1 MTNQR
6 KWLIGLGVVTLA
18 VVGGGLLAASYI
30 PSDEELAQTAAT
42 RLSEA
47 LGVMVSIG
55 TVRWQLLPTPVV
67 VVNDI
72 NIAQPEPITLKQ
84 LSLVP
89 NISAL
94 WRHSVRFD
102 RVELDG
108 ASVPQKSLRALVSSG
123 AALSSIVAS
132 AASTAGADTAPNSL
146 RFDELPLARFIF
158 KNVSWISRSNITAV
172 YEGEIDFDAAW
183 RPRTAQLRRPGAATP
198 ADLALTRLGQQ
209 DRWTTQINVGGGTA
223 NGETQ
228 LARQTNGRWSLSG
241 KLQVRN
247 VEVASALQS
256 FNRRSVLSGK
266 AVGETTLAA
275 QGDSVVEL
283 AQSLRTKTP
292 FTMGQSKLL
301 RFDLD
306 KAIRTLGKD
315 HAGQTAVDSVTGELD
330 TQNTAQGMVI
340 NFKGVKAKSGSLSAS
355 GNVRLLNRVI
365 DAEFAVDLVDGIVG
379 VPLKVTGSLGKVNV
393 SVPASALAGA
403 AVGTAVLPVIGTAI
417 GARIGAAIG
426 NLFGTSPPA
435 ATQTAPP
442 AQQPKR

>member
-6 KWLIGLGVVTLA
+6 KWLIGLGVGTLV

-42 RLSEA
+42 RLSKA
-47 LGVMVSIG
+47 LGVNVSVG
-55 TVRWQLLPTPVV
+55 TVHWQLLPAAVV

-72 NIAQPEPITLKQ
+72 TIAQPEPITVRQ

-89 NISAL
+89 NIGAL
-94 WRHSVRFD
+94 WRRSVQFD
-102 RVELDG
+102 SAELDG
-108 ASVPQKSLRALVSSG
+108 ASVPQKSLRGLGASG
-123 AALSSIVAS
+123 AAPSSLAAS
-132 AASTAGADTAPNSL
+132 AASADTAFGSFRL
-146 RFDELPLARFIF
+146 DELPLARFVF
-158 KNVSWISRSNITAV
+158 KNVTWISRTNVPAV

-183 RPRTAQLRRPGAATP
+183 RPRTAQARRPGAATA
-198 ADLALTRLGQQ
+198 ADMALTRMGQQ
-209 DRWTTQINVGGGTA
+209 DRWTTHINVGGGTA
-223 NGETQ
+223 NGELQ
-228 LARQTNGRWSLSG
+228 LASQTNGRLSLSG

-247 VEVASALQS
+247 VEVASALES

-275 QGDSVVEL
+275 QGDSVAEL
-283 AQSLRTKTP
+283 AQSLRTQTP
-292 FTMGQSKLL
+292 FTMGPSKLL

-330 TQNTAQGMVI
+330 TQNTAEGMVI
-340 NFKGVKAKSGSLSAS
+340 NFKAIKATSGSLSAS
-355 GNVRLLNRVI
+355 GNARLLNRVI

-379 VPLKVTGSLGKVNV
+379 VPLKVTGPLNKVAV

-403 AVGTAVLPVIGTAI
+403 AVGTAVLPGIGTAI

-426 NLFGTSPPA
+426 KLFGTSPPTGA
-435 ATQTAPP
+435 KTVPP
-442 AQQPKR
+442 AQQPTR

>member
-47 LGVMVSIG
+47 LGVTVSIG
-55 TVRWQLLPTPVV
+55 TVRWQLLPTPAV

-72 NIAQPEPITLKQ
+72 NIAQPEPITLMQ

-94 WRHSVRFD
+94 WRRSVRFD

-108 ASVPQKSLRALVSSG
+108 ASVPQKSLGALASSG
-123 AALSSIVAS
+123 AALYSTVAS
-132 AASTAGADTAPNSL
+132 AASADTALGSARL
-146 RFDELPLARFIF
+146 DELPLARFIF
-158 KNVSWISRSNITAV
+158 KNVSWISRSNVTAV

-183 RPRTAQLRRPGAATP
+183 RPRTAQVRRPGAATP

-223 NGETQ
+223 NGEMQ

-241 KLQVRN
+241 KLQVRG

-256 FNRRSVLSGK
+256 FNRRSVLSGR

-275 QGDSVVEL
+275 QGDSVAEL
-283 AQSLRTKTP
+283 AQSLRTQTP

-340 NFKGVKAKSGSLSAS
+340 NFKSIKAKSGLLSAS
-355 GNVRLLNRVI
+355 GNARLLNRVI

-435 ATQTAPP
+435 GTKAAPP

>member
-6 KWLIGLGVVTLA
+6 KWIIGLGVVTLA

-47 LGVMVSIG
+47 LGVTVSIG
-55 TVRWQLLPTPVV
+55 TVRWQLLPTPAVV
-67 VVNDI
+67 VSDI
-72 NIAQPEPITLKQ
+72 NIAQPAPITVRQ

-94 WRHSVRFD
+94 WRRSVRFD

-108 ASVPQKSLRALVSSG
+108 ASVPQKSLGALVSSG
-123 AALSSIVAS
+123 AALYSMVTS
-132 AASTAGADTAPNSL
+132 AASADTALGSSRL
-146 RFDELPLARFIF
+146 DELPLARFIF
-158 KNVSWISRSNITAV
+158 KNVSWISRSNVTAV
-172 YEGEIDFDAAW
+172 YEGEIDFDTAW
-183 RPRTAQLRRPGAATP
+183 RPRTAQVRRPGAATP

-223 NGETQ
+223 NGEMQ
-228 LARQTNGRWSLSG
+228 LARQTNGRLSLSG
-241 KLQVRN
+241 KLQVRG

-266 AVGETTLAA
+266 AVGQTTLAA
-275 QGDSVVEL
+275 QGDSVAEL
-283 AQSLRTKTP
+283 AQSLRTQTP

-340 NFKGVKAKSGSLSAS
+340 NFKGIKAKSGSLSAS
-355 GNVRLLNRVI
+355 GNARLLNRVI

-379 VPLKVTGSLGKVNV
+379 VPLKVAGPLDKVNV

-426 NLFGTSPPA
+426 NLFGTSPPTGA
-435 ATQTAPP
+435 KTQPP

>member
-18 VVGGGLLAASYI
+18 VAGGGLLAASYI

-47 LGVMVSIG
+47 LGVTVSIG
-55 TVRWQLLPTPVV
+55 TVRWQLLPTPAV

-72 NIAQPEPITLKQ
+72 NIAQPEPITVRQ

-94 WRHSVRFD
+94 WRRSVRFD

-108 ASVPQKSLRALVSSG
+108 ASVPQKSLGALASSG
-123 AALSSIVAS
+123 AALYSMVAS
-132 AASTAGADTAPNSL
+132 AASADTALGSSRL
-146 RFDELPLARFIF
+146 DELPLARFIF
-158 KNVSWISRSNITAV
+158 KNVSWISRSNVTAV

-183 RPRTAQLRRPGAATP
+183 RPRTAQVRRPGAAKP

-223 NGETQ
+223 NGEMQ

-241 KLQVRN
+241 KLQVRD

-275 QGDSVVEL
+275 QGESAVEL
-283 AQSLRTKTP
+283 AQSLRTRTP

-340 NFKGVKAKSGSLSAS
+340 NFKGIKAKSGSLSAS
-355 GNVRLLNRVI
+355 GNARLLNRFI

-379 VPLKVTGSLGKVNV
+379 VPLKVTGPLNKVNV

-403 AVGTAVLPVIGTAI
+403 AIGTAVLPVIGTAI
-417 GARIGAAIG
+417 GARLGAAIG
-426 NLFGTSPPA
+426 NLFGTSPPSGA
-435 ATQTAPP
+435 KTAPP
-442 AQQPKR
+442 AQQTTR